1 MPAKT
6 TQEALKL
13 AEAGKDAT
21 LELQLN
27 GKVVDSG
34 SFVAKL
40 EEEAEALLNERSNFP
55 DAQTRPELRLPK
67 TSASTSRC
75 FIGICIDLDPP
86 FRSFPLL
93 GPILH
98 WLQSDLE
105 VGQDGTIVAGNSQAS
120 AIAEYIGPKP
130 PPISGPHR
138 YLFYLHEQPAGFDAT
153 QFRAPD
159 GQDLAVSKRMW
170 WNPDTFA
177 KKAGLGPVVAA
188 SYFET
193 H

>member
-40 EEEAEALLNERSNFP
+40 

-67 TSASTSRC
+67 TSASTSRS

-177 KKAGLGPVVAA
+177 KKAELGPVVAA